1 MKENKSKGMN
11 NFGPKG
17 WWIIIFVG
25 LLYVISSNTVD
36 LVNVIPDLFGAV
48 KGWDPNKLLVFN
60 SVGGWVGVVLTL
72 VVGRWIAAK
81 GVRIPTIL
89 MLLLCGVFFVLVGAS
104 SSVAM
109 YGLFIVLLTA
119 VGNVLNL
126 VSTNTY
132 MSNWFPRKKGIAL
145 GWATMGAPISSA
157 VAPALFVGAFRATA
171 GPDSPPNLLV
181 PCLIFGIISIVI
193 MVLAFI
199 TKATPKD
206 AGAYPDNDPALAD
219 MKFEE
224 GKSPWTVGKLLACKQ
239 TWIVSLVFGLLFIAL
254 VCTMT
259 YFIPRMVAA
268 GFTQDEGTMW
278 LTVASLLGIVG
289 SYLWG
294 LIDQKLGTKKAV
306 MIFAGYMAVMQFLL
320 AAVMGVNQTITLIL
334 VILLGIL
341 IGGICN
347 LLPSMVISIF
357 GGPHFASAN
366 SVVTP
371 IVVALRTAAFIIMGI
386 ILGATNNNFGTL
398 SIFLG
403 VFATAAFV
411 LSFLLTDKEIPA
423 PGEKGGR

>member
-1 MKENKSKGMN
+1 MKENKPKGLN
-11 NFGPKG
+11 SFGAKG
-17 WWIIIFVG
+17 WWVIIFVG

-36 LVNVIPDLFGAV
+36 LVNVIPNLFGAV
-48 KGWDPNKLLVFN
+48 KGWDPNALLAYN
-60 SVGGWVGVVLTL
+60 SIGGWVGVVLTL

-81 GVRIPTIL
+81 GVKLPTIL
-89 MLLLCGVFFVLVGAS
+89 MLLLCGIFFVLVGLS
-104 SSVAM
+104 NSIAM

-157 VAPALFVGAFRATA
+157 VAPALYMGAATA
-171 GPDSPPNLLV
+171 KEGPPNLVLPGV
-181 PCLIFGIISIVI
+181 IFGVIAIII
-193 MVLAFI
+193 MVLAFV
-199 TKATPKD
+199 TKPTPKE
-206 AGAYPDNDPALAD
+206 AGAYPDNDPALANVEVMD
-219 MKFEE
+219 E
-224 GKSPWTVGKLLACKQ
+224 KSPWTVGKLLKCKQ
-239 TWIVSLVFGLLFIAL
+239 TWVVSLVFGLLFIAL

-268 GFTQDEGTMW
+268 GFTQDQGTMW
-278 LTVASLLGIVG
+278 LTVASLLGIIG

-306 MIFAGYMAVMQFLL
+306 LIFAAYMAIMQFLL
-320 AAVMGVNQTITLIL
+320 AAVMGVNQTVTLIL

-357 GGPHFASAN
+357 GGPHFAAAN

-371 IVVALRTAAFIIMGI
+371 IVVALRTAAFIIMGV

-398 SIFLG
+398 SVWLG
-403 VFATAAFV
+403 VFSVIAFA
-411 LSFLLTDKEIPA
+411 LAFLLTNKTLPA
-423 PGEKGGR
+423 PKDK

>member
-1 MKENKSKGMN
+1 MKEKQPGLNS
-11 NFGPKG
+11 FGKKG
-17 WWIIIFVG
+17 WWTIIFVG

-36 LVNVIPDLFGAV
+36 LVNVIPNLFGAV
-48 KGWDPNKLLVFN
+48 KGWDPNNLLIFN
-60 SVGGWVGVVLTL
+60 SVGGWVGVVITL
-72 VVGRWIAAK
+72 AVGQWIAAK
-81 GVRIPTIL
+81 GVKLPTIL
-89 MLLLCGVFFVLVGAS
+89 MLLLCGLFFILVGVS
-104 SSVAM
+104 NSIAM

-119 VGNVLNL
+119 VGSVLNL

-145 GWATMGAPISSA
+145 GWATMGAPVSSA
-157 VAPALFVGAFRATA
+157 VAPALFMGAANGAA
-171 GPDSPPNLLV
+171 GENGVPNLFV
-181 PCLIFGIISIVI
+181 PCLIFGIISFII
-193 MVLAFI
+193 MALAFI
-199 TKATPKD
+199 TKATPKE
-206 AGAYPDNDPALAD
+206 AGAYPDNDPAMAN
-219 MKFEE
+219 MNVEE
-224 GKSPWTVGKLLACKQ
+224 GHSSWTVGKLLKCKQ
-239 TWIVSLVFGLLFIAL
+239 TWVVSLVFGLLFIAL
-254 VCTMT
+254 VSTMT

-278 LTVASLLGIVG
+278 LTVASILGIIG

-306 MIFAGYMAVMQFLL
+306 IIFAAYMAVMQFLL

-357 GGPHFASAN
+357 GGQHFAAAN

-403 VFATAAFV
+403 IFAAVAFV
-411 LSFLLTDKEIPA
+411 LSFLLTGKQLPA
-423 PGEKGGR
+423 PDEK